1 MRTAIHPLWLVLL
14 LAPNAAAVGCSAPE
28 GDVMGPGS
36 GVGSGSG
43 GLSGVGGGSG
53 LIGTGGG
60 TPLLTGGTTGTGAL
74 GDGILRDF
82 RDDFPDFYPCDEPG
96 YTGPAKTCN
105 SRDNDYYQI
114 VGMNLANDRTPAY
127 IGTAE
132 GTLTTYGAGHAPCG
146 GVPCFD
152 HWYHTDSYNQ
162 EFPLHLDFVPTGTG
176 VFTYDNQAFFPLD
189 GQGFGNDHA
198 ANPEH
203 NYGFTFELHSS
214 FTAAPGL
221 IFTFIG
227 DDDVFV
233 FIDGVKQLD
242 LGGIHEAAEAT
253 IEFDTLGLAG
263 GSHTLDF
270 FFAERKPPESHFRID
285 VSPELVQIR

>member
-1 MRTAIHPLWLVLL
+1 MRMATHSLLLALL
-14 LAPNAAAVGCSAPE
+14 LAPSAAAIGCSAPE
-28 GDVMGPGS
+28 GDPVGPG
-36 GVGSGSG
+36 GLTPGAGGSN
-43 GLSGVGGGSG
+43 GVGGGF
-53 LIGTGGG
+53 GTGGG
-60 TPLLTGGTTGTGAL
+60 LSLATGGDTSTGAL

-82 RDDFPDFYPCDEPG
+82 RDDFPDFIPCVEPG

-105 SRDNDYYQI
+105 SRDNDYFQI
-114 VGMNLANDRTPAY
+114 VGMNLANDGKPAY
-127 IGTAE
+127 IGPPE

-152 HWYHTDSYNQ
+152 HWYHTDSFNQ
-162 EFPLHLDFVPTGTG
+162 EFFLHLDFVPTGTG

-198 ANPEH
+198 DNPDH
-203 NYGFTFELHSS
+203 NYGFTFELHST
-214 FTAAPGL
+214 FTSVPGL

-233 FIDGVKQLD
+233 FVDGVKQID

-253 IEFDTLGLAG
+253 IEFDTLGLSG

-285 VSPELVQIR
+285 VSPELVEIR